1 MRVSS
6 AIIPISCLPYLHRNN
21 NVSKGR
27 RWEEAG
33 ILAVAMCSHHIPKGG
48 LNGAPVTQQRQQ
60 PELCARS
67 GLSFPRWVPMRP
79 DVLKRWCSQCPSSF
93 RVMAAALLSLS
104 CRAVVTTG
112 HPHQGTAYETD
123 DASRKIGEGDE
134 NWCWFPFFLWAQ
146 ELMLPRIWC
155 LLRLSLVE
163 EGKPLVPYRLRFRWH
178 A

>member
-33 ILAVAMCSHHIPKGG
+33 ILAVAMCSLHIPKGG
-48 LNGAPVTQQRQQ
+48 LNAAPVTQQRQQ

-79 DVLKRWCSQCPSSF
+79 DALKRWCSQCPSSF
-93 RVMAAALLSLS
+93 SAQAHSGWWQQHFCHFPAELSWQLVTHTKEQHMRQMMPAERLGRVMRIDVDFLS
-104 CRAVVTTG
+104 
-112 HPHQGTAYETD
+112 
-123 DASRKIGEGDE
+123 
-134 NWCWFPFFLWAQ
+134 FF
-146 ELMLPRIWC
+146 EHK
-155 LLRLSLVE
+155 S
-163 EGKPLVPYRLRFRWH
+163 
-178 A
+178 